1 MQNEIINLEPIGP
14 GYLRADL
21 GNKLQLHNII
31 EWVLQQTGV
40 SKLTVVTFS
49 VSEEFIRKVWMLKKK
64 NLIDSILLI
73 LDFKAVQKTK
83 KITQFYE
90 NVFDE
95 IRYCKIHAKVV
106 LIDSAEISVCVT
118 GSQNAT
124 RGNRHESILITTR
137 EEIIL
142 PFRQKIEQLKTIEI

>member
-1 MQNEIINLEPIGP
+1 MQSKINLDPIGP

-21 GNKLQLHNII
+21 GNTLQLHNLI
-31 EWVLQQTGV
+31 EWVLEQTGK
-40 SKLTVVTFS
+40 SQIIVVTFS
-49 VSEEFIRKVWMLKKK
+49 ISEEFIRKIWMLKNK
-64 NLIDSILLI
+64 NLINNAILI

-83 KITQFYE
+83 KLTQFYE
-90 NVFDE
+90 KVFDE

-106 LIDSAEISVCVT
+106 MIDSPKYPVCIT

-124 RGNRHESILITTR
+124 RGNRFESILITTR

-142 PFRQKIEQLKTIEI
+142 PLRRKIEEIKTIQL